1 MSRIGMDF
9 FLGLAGDYDDTLI
22 MVPVDR
28 DQSGVC
34 LTFSFLPLII
44 LHRPLMGLRH
54 HLLLFI
60 KP

>member
-44 LHRPLMGLRH
+44 DR
-54 HLLLFI
+54 
-60 KP
+60 KSVV